1 MPELPEVE
9 IVRTQLAAHLTG
21 AWFES
26 SRVYA
31 PSSVIV
37 GGTRLRG
44 ATPEDS
50 ALRIDEA
57 VRNRTLASVRRKGK
71 LLVLDFG
78 GPALLCHLK
87 MTGQILLYEWGGIA
101 RGAGAGAGKQEGD
114 APGPHTR
121 LDLWFRTER
130 ARVLLRFND
139 ARRFGYVSVMRSRED
154 VEAELARLGV
164 DALEEGVGG
173 ALRRACARRRA
184 PIKSLL
190 LDQSVIAGIGNAY
203 ADEALHRAAIH
214 PAQPADTLSSRQ
226 IARLADAIHDVL
238 AEGIAAGGLSIRTY
252 VDAHGNAGG
261 FQHRLRVYGR
271 DGERCV
277 TCGGAIERLR
287 IGGRSSWY
295 CSTCQ
300 KRRGRRGRGR

>member
-9 IVRTQLAAHLTG
+9 IVRAQLAARLTG
-21 AWFES
+21 ARFES

-37 GGTRLRG
+37 GGTRLRE
-44 ATPEDS
+44 ATPGDAS
-50 ALRIDEA
+50 FRIDEV
-57 VRNRTLASVRRKGK
+57 VRNRMLVSVRRKGK

-78 GPALLCHLK
+78 GPALFCHLK
-87 MTGQILLYEWGGIA
+87 MTGQILLREWGGIA
-101 RGAGAGAGKQEGD
+101 RNAGAGDEPAG

-139 ARRFGYVSVMRSRED
+139 ARRFGYVKVTRCREE
-154 VEAELARLGV
+154 VEAEFARLGV
-164 DALEEGVGG
+164 DALEEGVGS

-203 ADEALHRAAIH
+203 GDEALHRAAIH
-214 PAQPADTLSSRQ
+214 PAQPADTLSPRQ
-226 IARLADAIHDVL
+226 IARLAEAIHDAL

-300 KRRGRRGRGR
+300 NRRGRR